1 MKIAILTSGILP
13 VPAVQGGAVENLIDF
28 YLAYNDKYH
37 LHDITVYS
45 SKHHDTK
52 KHPALK
58 SKVNHYYYVDTTS
71 IIAKIRKRLYLR
83 KAGGNEFHHFSIE
96 YFIEQVIRH
105 LRKHTYDLIIIE
117 NRPAYSLKVKKVSSA
132 KIIYHIHNSKL
143 TKESRYAEELYYAA
157 DQIICVSDFITNEVK
172 SIVPND
178 KKCVTVH
185 NGIDLNAFSPNI
197 KSSICRK
204 NMGLTEDDFVLLFS
218 GRINREKGISEL
230 LDAFLSIK
238 ELSNIKLLVIGSS
251 FYGGSN
257 TEDLFINSLKEKI
270 DCISNRIYF
279 TGFIP
284 YDRMPDYLSIA
295 DVSVIP
301 SIWDDPFPTTVLEA
315 QAMGLPIIT
324 TRRGGIPEEVSEENA
339 ILLET
344 DEHFIENLANAILDL
359 YQHPE
364 KREAM
369 AKASLERSKLFDKET
384 YAKNFFA
391 AIENI
396 EK

>member
-45 SKHHDTK
+45 CNHHDTK

-96 YFIEQVIRH
+96 YFIEQVIKH

-117 NRPAYSLKVKKVSSA
+117 NRPPYSLKVKKVSSA

-384 YAKNFFA
+384 YAKNFFS
-391 AIENI
+391 AIENL

>member
-28 YLAYNDKYH
+28 YLAYNDNNH

-45 SKHHDTK
+45 CNHHDTK

-58 SKVNHYYYVDTTS
+58 SIVNHYYYVDTTS

-83 KAGGNEFHHFSIE
+83 KAGGGELHHFSIE
-96 YFIEQVIRH
+96 YFIEQVLKH
-105 LRKHTYDLIIIE
+105 LRKQSYDLILIE
-117 NRPAYSLKVKKVSSA
+117 NRPPFSLKVKKVSSA
-132 KIIYHIHNSKL
+132 KIVYHIHNSKL
-143 TKESRYAEELYYAA
+143 TKGADYAEELYDAA
-157 DQIICVSDFITNEVK
+157 DLIICVSDFITKEVK
-172 SIVPND
+172 SIVSND

-185 NGIDLNAFSPNI
+185 NGIDLNAFSPNR
-197 KSSICRK
+197 KCGICRK
-204 NMGLTEDDFVLLFS
+204 DIGLNEDDFVLLFS

-230 LDAFLSIK
+230 LDAILSIK
-238 ELSNIKLLVIGSS
+238 EFGNIKLLVIGSS
-251 FYGGSN
+251 FYGGGC
-257 TEDLFINSLKEKI
+257 TEDHFINSLKEKTE
-270 DCISNRIYF
+270 CISNRVFF

-284 YDRMPDYLSIA
+284 YDKMPDCLSIA
-295 DVSVIP
+295 DVAVIP

-324 TRRGGIPEEVSEENA
+324 TRRGGIPEEVTKENA

-344 DEHFIENLANAILDL
+344 DEHFVDNLANAILDL

-369 AKASLERSKLFDKET
+369 AKASFERSKLFDKET